1 MSTYLGK
8 YSDSGKGN
16 PLTDD
21 RLVKKSDG
29 DTYGGYEHFS
39 IGRTVNQK
47 PRPTVQAKGN
57 IQSGD

>member
-1 MSTYLGK
+1 M
-8 YSDSGKGN
+8 
-16 PLTDD
+16 
-21 RLVKKSDG
+21 SDG
-29 DTYGGYEHFS
+29 KESYGGYDKYS